1 MNIHKEIDL
10 CNGCAVYFFNY
21 CNQMDLNQS
30 SMAACAAAKIRYF
43 SMSYIIL
50 LNNIRLFNF
59 FVSVYYD

>member
-30 SMAACAAAKIRYF
+30 SMAACAAA
-43 SMSYIIL
+43 SIL
-50 LNNIRLFNF
+50 WVSATYNA
-59 FVSVYYD
+59 FVSNL